1 MLANIAPMAR
11 RSAAVTAV
19 AAAVMV
25 VLSTVIGGHKGAIGA
40 AIAVGIVAAFFG
52 LSVLAL
58 NRAAKISP
66 QAMMLAGMGT
76 YLVKILVLLFL
87 VGRFQILVLLFLVGR
102 FQNSTA
108 FSPWLFGLTAIVLV
122 LVYDAALAITFTK
135 TKMLY
140 VEPDGE
146 R

>member
-1 MLANIAPMAR
+1 MLANIASMAR
-11 RSAAVTAV
+11 RSATVTAA

-25 VLSTVIGGHKGAIGA
+25 ALSAVLAGQKGLIGA
-40 AIAVGIVAAFFG
+40 GLAVGVVTVFFG
-52 LSVLAL
+52 LTVLAFGL
-58 NRAAKISP
+58 GARVSP
-66 QAMMLAGMGT
+66 QAMAGAGMAT
-76 YLVKILVLLFL
+76 YAVKILAL
-87 VGRFQILVLLFLVGR
+87 LVLVST

-108 FSPWLFGLTAIVLV
+108 FSASLFGLTILVLV
-122 LVYDAALAITFTK
+122 LVYQAALVVTWRR

>member
-11 RSAAVTAV
+11 RSAAVTAAV
-19 AAAVMV
+19 ATVMV
-25 VLSTVIGGHKGAIGA
+25 VLSAVIGGHKGLIGA
-40 AIAVGIVAAFFG
+40 AIAVVVVAAFFG

-58 NRAAKISP
+58 SRAARISP

-76 YLVKILVLLFL
+76 YVVK
-87 VGRFQILVLLFLVGR
+87 ILVLLFLVGR

-122 LVYDAALAITFTK
+122 LVYDFALAVTWSR

>member
-11 RSAAVTAV
+11 RSATVTAAV
-19 AAAVMV
+19 AAVMV
-25 VLSTVIGGHKGAIGA
+25 VICAVIGGHKGAIGA
-40 AIAVGIVAAFFG
+40 AIAIVVVAAFFG

-58 NRAAKISP
+58 GRAARVSP
-66 QAMMLAGMGT
+66 QAMMLAGIGT
-76 YLVKILVLLFL
+76 YTFK
-87 VGRFQILVLLFLVGR
+87 ILVLLFLVGR

-122 LVYDAALAITFTK
+122 LVYDIALAVTWSR

>member
-11 RSAAVTAV
+11 RSAAVTAAV
-19 AAAVMV
+19 AAVMV
-25 VLSTVIGGHKGAIGA
+25 VMSAVVGGHKGVIGA
-40 AIAVGIVAAFFG
+40 AIAVGVVAGFFG

-58 NRAAKISP
+58 SRAAKISP

-76 YLVKILVLLFL
+76 YLLK
-87 VGRFQILVLLFLVGR
+87 ILVLLFLVGR

-108 FSPWLFGLTAIVLV
+108 FNTFLFGLTAIVLV
-122 LVYDAALAITFTK
+122 LVYDGALAVTWSRTK
-135 TKMLY
+135 QLY

>member
-19 AAAVMV
+19 AATVMV
-25 VLSTVIGGHKGAIGA
+25 VLSAAIGGQKGVIGA

-58 NRAAKISP
+58 NRAAKISA

-76 YLVKILVLLFL
+76 YVFK
-87 VGRFQILVLLFLVGR
+87 ILVLLFLVGR

-108 FSPWLFGLTAIVLV
+108 FSPWYFGLTAIVLV
-122 LVYDAALAITFTK
+122 LVYDAALAITFSR

-140 VEPDGE
+140 VEPKRE

>member
-1 MLANIAPMAR
+1 VVFSAVLA
-11 RSAAVTAV
+11 
-19 AAAVMV
+19 
-25 VLSTVIGGHKGAIGA
+25 GHKGLIGA
-40 AIAVGIVAAFFG
+40 AIAVVLVAAFFG

-58 NRAAKISP
+58 SRAAKINA

-87 VGRFQILVLLFLVGR
+87 VGRFQ
-102 FQNSTA
+102 NSTA
-108 FSPWLFGLTAIVLV
+108 FNPFVFGLTAIVLV
-122 LVYDAALAITFTK
+122 LVYDIVLAITWTK
-135 TKMLY
+135 TKQLY

>member
-11 RSAAVTAV
+11 RSATVTAAV
-19 AAAVMV
+19 AAVMV
-25 VLSTVIGGHKGAIGA
+25 VISAAVGGDKGVIGA
-40 AIAVGIVAAFFG
+40 AIAAGLVAAFFG

-58 NRAAKISP
+58 SRAARVSP

-76 YLVKILVLLFL
+76 YIFKILVLLFL
-87 VGRFQILVLLFLVGR
+87 VGRFQH
-102 FQNSTA
+102 STA

-122 LVYDAALAITFTK
+122 LVYDIALAVTWTR

>member
-11 RSAAVTAV
+11 RSGAVTAA

-25 VLSTVIGGHKGAIGA
+25 ALSAVLGGTKGAIGA
-40 AIAVGIVAAFFG
+40 GIAVVVVAAFFG

-58 NRAAKISP
+58 NRAAKVSP

-76 YLVKILVLLFL
+76 YVFKILILLFL
-87 VGRFQILVLLFLVGR
+87 VGRFE
-102 FQNSTA
+102 NSTA

-122 LVYDAALAITFTK
+122 LVYDIALIVAFNR

>member
-11 RSAAVTAV
+11 RSAAVTAAV
-19 AAAVMV
+19 AAVML
-25 VLSTVIGGHKGAIGA
+25 VLSAVLGGHKGVIGA
-40 AIAVGIVAAFFG
+40 AIAVVVVAAFFG

-58 NRAAKISP
+58 GRAAKVSP
-66 QAMMLAGMGT
+66 QAMMLAGMAT
-76 YLVKILVLLFL
+76 YLFKILVLLFL
-87 VGRFQILVLLFLVGR
+87 VGRFQD
-102 FQNSTA
+102 STA

-122 LVYDAALAITFTK
+122 LVYDIMLAVSWSK

>member
-11 RSAAVTAV
+11 RSAAVTSAV
-19 AAAVMV
+19 AAVMV
-25 VLSTVIGGHKGAIGA
+25 ALSAALGGSKGVIGA
-40 AIAVGIVAAFFG
+40 AIAVVVVAAFFG

-58 NRAAKISP
+58 GQAAKVSP
-66 QAMMLAGMGT
+66 QAMMLAGIGT
-76 YLVKILVLLFL
+76 YLFK
-87 VGRFQILVLLFLVGR
+87 ILVLLFLVGR

-122 LVYDAALAITFTK
+122 LVYDIALAVSWTK

>member
-11 RSAAVTAV
+11 RSAAVTAGV
-19 AAAVMV
+19 AAVMV
-25 VLSTVIGGHKGAIGA
+25 VISAVVGGHKGVIGA
-40 AIAVGIVAAFFG
+40 AIAVVVVAAFFG
-52 LSVLAL
+52 LSILAL
-58 NRAAKISP
+58 SRAARVSP

-76 YLVKILVLLFL
+76 YLFK
-87 VGRFQILVLLFLVGR
+87 ILVLLFLVGR

-122 LVYDAALAITFTK
+122 LVYDIALAVTWTR

>member
-11 RSAAVTAV
+11 RSAAVTAI
-19 AAAVMV
+19 AAIVMV
-25 VLSTVIGGHKGAIGA
+25 VLSAVLGGHKGLIGA
-40 AIAVGIVAAFFG
+40 AIAVGVVAAFFG

-58 NRAAKISP
+58 SRTARISP
-66 QAMMLAGMGT
+66 QAMMLAGLGT
-76 YLVKILVLLFL
+76 YVVKILVLLFL
-87 VGRFQILVLLFLVGR
+87 VGRFQ
-102 FQNSTA
+102 NSSA

-122 LVYDAALAITFTK
+122 LVYDAALAITFSR

>member
-11 RSAAVTAV
+11 RSAAVTAAV
-19 AAAVMV
+19 AAVMV
-25 VLSTVIGGHKGAIGA
+25 MISVVLGGQKGLIGA
-40 AIAVGIVAAFFG
+40 ALAVAVVAAFFG

-58 NRAAKISP
+58 SRAAKISP
-66 QAMMLAGMGT
+66 QAMMLAGLGT
-76 YLVKILVLLFL
+76 YVFK
-87 VGRFQILVLLFLVGR
+87 ILVLLFLVGR

-122 LVYDAALAITFTK
+122 LVYDIALAVNWSR

>member
-1 MLANIAPMAR
+1 MAR
-11 RSAAVTAV
+11 RSATVTAAV
-19 AAAVMV
+19 AAVMV
-25 VLSTVIGGHKGAIGA
+25 VFSAVLAGHKGLIGA
-40 AIAVGIVAAFFG
+40 AIAVVLVAAFFG

-58 NRAAKISP
+58 SRAAKINA

-87 VGRFQILVLLFLVGR
+87 VGRFQ
-102 FQNSTA
+102 NSTA
-108 FSPWLFGLTAIVLV
+108 FNPFVFGLTAIVLV
-122 LVYDAALAITFTK
+122 LVYDIVLAITWTK
-135 TKMLY
+135 TKQLY